1 MTTPSIPRNPAADA
15 AAAAHVAD
23 PSSPADNTVTDGVPS
38 AQSVEERDDI
48 DTLDNDTSSD
58 DFSDEDEDNHDDG
71 SSSDDDS
78 DSDDDDG
85 SEPDV
90 APGDHRAGLVAV
102 VGRPNVGKSTLV
114 NALVG
119 YKVSIVSAKP
129 QTTRHRILGI
139 DTQPSGQIVY
149 VDTPG
154 LHTDSKR
161 AINRHMNRAARGSLT
176 DVQLGLLVVE
186 AGQWRDEDEAAF
198 AVLRDS
204 GLPRALVI
212 NKVDKIKDK
221 AELLPYIAQVTQ
233 DRGFSEVFPVSA
245 EKGVGLADL
254 RRRTLALLPESPPLF
269 GEDEVTDRS
278 ERFLVT
284 ELIREQ
290 LMRQLGA
297 ELPYAA
303 AVALESYK
311 EEQLGNKAPMLRIAA
326 TIWVER
332 ASQKAIVIGAGGA
345 RIRAV
350 GQSARL
356 AIEKQFERKVFL
368 ELWCKVRDGW
378 SDDEASLRGFGYSA

>member
-1 MTTPSIPRNPAADA
+1 MTSLPESDL
-15 AAAAHVAD
+15 D
-23 PSSPADNTVTDGVPS
+23 P
-38 AQSVEERDDI
+38 
-48 DTLDNDTSSD
+48 
-58 DFSDEDEDNHDDG
+58 
-71 SSSDDDS
+71 DDDNLV
-78 DSDDDDG
+78 
-85 SEPDV
+85 EP
-90 APGDHRAGLVAV
+90 GEHRAGLVAV

-139 DTQPSGQIVY
+139 DTQPEGQIVY

-154 LHTDSKR
+154 LHTDAKR
-161 AINRHMNRAARGSLT
+161 AINRQMNRAARGSLI
-176 DVQLGLLVVE
+176 DVQLGLLVIE

-198 AVLRDS
+198 VALRDS

-221 AELLPYIAQVTQ
+221 GELLPFIAQVTQ
-233 DRGFSEVFPVSA
+233 DRGFAEVFPVSA
-245 EKGVGLADL
+245 EKCVGLADL
-254 RRRTLALLPESPPLF
+254 RRGVLALLPESPPLF

-332 ASQKAIVIGAGGA
+332 DSQKAIVIGAAGS

-350 GQSARL
+350 GQSARI

-378 SDDEASLRGFGYSA
+378 SDDEAALRGFGYAE